1 MPVMGH
7 NDDLVVGEFP
17 FEQLGYSVAMIGINR
32 VENIIQ
38 DQDLEALV
46 LGCLAPS
53 YCEEIAKAQCVQMGQ
68 RYSAEADVHLC
79 RKSALRG

>member
-1 MPVMGH
+1 MPVMGR

-53 YCEEIAKAQCVQMGQ
+53 YCEEIAKAQCVQMGLAIVQ
-68 RYSAEADVHLC
+68 KRMFICAVKA
-79 RKSALRG
+79 R